1 MKKWAYLLAL
11 VTLTVFL
18 VIAFNF
24 TSASFVAF
32 DERVASVLRG
42 NEFIGLFH
50 YIGET
55 VFVVIVTLIV
65 FFYLWIREHN
75 YRALLF
81 VVLTMAGGT
90 TINQVI
96 KAFVERPRP
105 EIAEQLTS
113 YSFPSGHSQM
123 GILYLFMLAYLFSKL
138 TTQHKKTVI
147 VWIAAVVLACL
158 IGLSRIAE
166 SRHFATDVLAGWSLG
181 YTWLVVC
188 VIWYEL
194 RERKFNRENS

>member
-1 MKKWAYLLAL
+1 MKKWAYPLAL

-18 VIAFNF
+18 VIAFNYTTPRF
-24 TSASFVAF
+24 IAF

-55 VFVVIVTLIV
+55 VFVVIVTVIV

-75 YRALLF
+75 YRALFF

-90 TINQVI
+90 AINQGI

-105 EIAEQLTS
+105 EITEQLTS

-123 GILYLFMLAYLFSKL
+123 GVLYLFMLAYLFSKV
-138 TTQHKKTVI
+138 TTQHKKITG
-147 VWIAAVVLACL
+147 VWIAAAVLACL

-181 YTWLVVC
+181 YTWLIICVV
-188 VIWYEL
+188 WYEL